1 MGVMESEPRLVILEA
16 GEEEG
21 VTVEVKVAA
30 KCGGVGVALTLIL
43 LWDEVVGDEERT
55 IESEEDEED
64 LGESV
69 EVRLM
74 RDERVTEGDPEE
86 DLETRGEGVPVPLW
100 DLSDD
105 PEGDGDTVLDRE
117 PLAEVEAL
125 PLPPV
130 ALAEPPPTLPP
141 ESVGE
146 WVAEE
151 EGES

>member
-1 MGVMESEPRLVILEA
+1 MGVIESEPRLVILEA

-30 KCGGVGVALTLIL
+30 KCRVRVAFTLVL

-117 PLAEVEAL
+117 PLAEEEEL

-130 ALAEPPPTLPP
+130 ALAEPPPHLPL